1 MSEAIAGLLKV
12 IYDPTQALKATLQ
25 PLTSVDIPL
34 AHHTVSVIK
43 GRAYLFGG
51 KTSNKDDGSEDTLAG
66 NEVHVVILPSS
77 GVESTDYKKVD
88 ATADAPSRRYGHSA
102 AVIEDRIYVFGGC
115 GTDGEPLGESG
126 KVFVFDTVSNSWS
139 HLDPPADSPAPQPRA
154 NCAMVASEHPR
165 RSRAKPDEWTLPQ
178 DPPDPDSESMMPDI
192 PATDTY
198 GSLIVQ
204 GGQSKGGKHTNDVWT
219 FDISSRTWKELP
231 EPPLPTVASPSLSL
245 RGRRLYTFLA
255 GQTSYL
261 DLTASSFNDRGGK
274 GELGLAPLGPWESWS
289 PSSSSPEKP
298 YPGERTGAPMIPIT
312 TGQGRNY
319 LLLVGGDSQ
328 AGETLEDIWTLQ
340 LNPEGMTAA
349 SFKDA
354 ARMAISKDT
363 GESQWEEVR
372 YANSEGVIIQEGQP
386 DRGIGRRRGFAAA
399 KEVEMDGASIVLWG
413 GIGADERPRGD
424 GLMITIGS

>member
-298 YPGERTGAPMIPIT
+298 YPG
-312 TGQGRNY
+312 QGRNY